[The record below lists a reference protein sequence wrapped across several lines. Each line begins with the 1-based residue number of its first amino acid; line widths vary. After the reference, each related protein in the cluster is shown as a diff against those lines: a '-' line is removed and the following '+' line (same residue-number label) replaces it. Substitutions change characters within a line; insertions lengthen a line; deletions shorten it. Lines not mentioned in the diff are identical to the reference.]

1 MTMQDI
7 YSWVQIG
14 LQVLIGGGVV
24 AGIYRYFGVLKRLI
38 EGQEKTIAT
47 QAEQMKALKATID
60 AQAEQ
65 MKAQSTVLQDFERL
79 NTLMKQVMEVI
90 NPEAQLKREQA
101 FQARLERETN
111 HRLQEMATE
120 VRRTNSFVA
129 TITEAMGE
137 MRHKLAET
145 KSTLTVITRARRE
158 SLEELERQLTSET
171 ESPQDS

>member
-1 MTMQDI
+1 MTTQAI
-7 YSWVQIG
+7 YFWIQMGVQ
-14 LQVLIGGGVV
+14 LLVGGGVV
-24 AGIYRYFGVLKRLI
+24 WGICWYISVLKRAI

-47 QAEQMKALKATID
+47 QAEQMKALKTTIE

-65 MKAQSTVLQDFERL
+65 MKAQSIVLQDAERL
-79 NTLMKQVMEVI
+79 YKLMQQVIDFV

-101 FQARLERETN
+101 FQARLERETH

-171 ESPQDS
+171 EPPQDS